1 MASPSQVTLQN
12 LSGKWTLNKS
22 SSDNFATVL
31 ALQGVNVLIRKA
43 ASTASVHL
51 TVTQPDT
58 QHINMAQSVTAGK
71 IPGTTEEYVLD
82 WAWRENEDGFFGK
95 VQGRSRWVGIEEGVK
110 EGVLKEREGAVWLEG
125 DSEGS
130 LIEAEGKKDG
140 EWEARHLWGFEVVDG
155 ERRHTRR
162 VWVRNKEG
170 EEIRVRMV
178 YDWVGA

>member
-1 MASPSQVTLQN
+1 MAAPSSVTLQN
-12 LSGKWTLNKS
+12 LSGKWTLNKA
-22 SSDNFATVL
+22 SSDDFAAVL
-31 ALQGVNVLIRKA
+31 ALQGVNALIRKA
-43 ASTASVHL
+43 ASAASVHL
-51 TVTQPDT
+51 TVKQPDT
-58 QHINMAQSVTAGK
+58 QHISMAQSVTAGK

-95 VQGRSRWVGIEEGVK
+95 VKGRSRWVNVEEGMQEDVLG
-110 EGVLKEREGAVWLEG
+110 EGEGNVWVEG

-130 LIEAEGKKDG
+130 LIEAEGKKEG

-155 ERRHTRR
+155 ERKHTRR
-162 VWVRNKEG
+162 VWVRKKEG